1 MTMGKLS
8 LDKVYQALEKGDLQT
23 ADNLAVLMYKNNIN
37 QVNALE
43 LMVSIAIEI
52 EDMQAAEERMHLLKQ
67 FPVTSYRLFLQ
78 ARIYFM
84 GKRHG
89 VAIDTL
95 LKSLEEPHKYT
106 ATPAVLEK
114 IYNLIGK
121 CCRFLGYM
129 EDSAGCYLLAAGYAD
144 GKVLKLLEYSNYLFN
159 LHYLDKPAEYMLRA
173 AQEYQKIVG
182 DVPQF
187 QHVKSARH
195 EKIRIGYL
203 SSDLRRHV
211 VAEFVQAFFNSYD
224 KSSFEVYAYANCVE
238 DEISRELGA
247 NVDCWKNVHGINPEG
262 IANIIYDDEID
273 ILVELG
279 GHTANNNLPVLAYRP
294 APVQICGIG
303 YFGSTGMEAVDY
315 FLGDEYLDI
324 NDNAPDFVEKI
335 IRLEHSHWCYRPLK
349 TSDKDKAISGMKCY
363 GDPCATPPAPF
374 QKNGFVTFGSFNAFQ
389 KINSNVLSAW
399 KKILDE
405 VPNSKLYLK
414 GSAYVNDEQMIRFS
428 DMLDEVSISMDRII
442 FEDRSDDYLADY
454 GKMDIALDT
463 FPYAGGGTTC
473 DALYMGV
480 PVITLYGDTHHSR
493 FGYSALMNVGLN
505 ECCADTVNDYIKKAV
520 DLANNKKRLKYLH
533 KVIRRRMEMSHL
545 MDAGKYMTELEGKY
559 NDIWYRHINDK
570 ELEYTNI
577 YAGKKA
583 WSYIQSN
590 DYHRA
595 IWYLDKLIAYDGDNV
610 VELYEM
616 KAVAEQS
623 ISDDS
628 RALYYIRKA
637 YEKLQRETNKGTAEF
652 QRCLL
657 NNYAHYAKELGYID
671 EALSAY
677 RETIYLSDSFDKKVV
692 SYGNYLYTLVCS
704 MADWRIVESEQKK
717 FNSIFQDICP
727 LQSVKKL
734 CHTDNG
740 GKIRL
745 AYMSPDFRHHVMF
758 SFYYALLYCYD
769 KSKFHVTCYQL
780 SKQIDGYTEHLK
792 SLVDNWVDLSET
804 SIEEKAARIK
814 DDNQDIVVD
823 LAGHTVNSG
832 LGVFVY
838 RVAPIQISGLGWME
852 TTGLQEA
859 DYFITDEYVD
869 PIGDNYLVEKPL
881 YLTSQFCYT
890 ARNDV
895 PKHGE
900 TPCIKKGYVTFGVFN
915 NWYKVNDFTL
925 NLWKQIMENVPAS
938 VLLIKSKL
946 MSSLSAQEE
955 IFERLYRLGFDM
967 DRVVFEPATNTYMN
981 RYLSVDI
988 ALDTFPYPGGGTTCD
1003 ALYMGVPV
1011 VTLYNKRRGS
1021 RFGYSIL
1028 KNIGLGDLATDDPDT
1043 YVKIA
1048 ITLAN
1053 DWKILNYLHGSI
1065 RDMMKSSPVMNSR
1078 QYIKEIEKQ
1087 YVYSIMEKLRY
1098 YD

>member
-1 MTMGKLS
+1 MGKLS

-52 EDMQAAEERMHLLKQ
+52 GDMQAAEERMHLLKQ
-67 FPVTSYRLFLQ
+67 FPITSYRLFLQ

-89 VAIDTL
+89 AAIDTL
-95 LKSLEEPHKYT
+95 LQSLEEPHKYT
-106 ATPAVLEK
+106 ATLAVLEK

-129 EDSAGCYLLAAGYAD
+129 EDSAGCYLLAAEYAD

-159 LHYLDKPAEYMLRA
+159 LHYLDKSAEYMLRA
-173 AQEYQKIVG
+173 AKGYQKILG

-211 VAEFVQAFFNSYD
+211 VAEFVQAFFSSYD

-505 ECCADTVNDYIKKAV
+505 ECCADSVNEYIKKAV

-533 KVIRRRMEMSHL
+533 KVIRRRMEMTSL
-545 MDAGKYMTELEGKY
+545 MDTDKYMTELEGKY
-559 NDIWYRHINDK
+559 NEIWYRYINDTD
-570 ELEYTNI
+570 LEYTNI

-583 WSYIQSN
+583 WRYIQAK
-590 DYHRA
+590 DYYRA
-595 IWYLDKLIAYDGDNV
+595 IWYIDKVIAYNGDNV

-616 KAVAEQS
+616 QAAARQS
-623 ISDDS
+623 VLDS
-628 RALYYIRKA
+628 GMALRCIRKA
-637 YEKLQRETNKGTAEF
+637 YERLQGEFNKGTADF
-652 QRCLL
+652 QSCLL
-657 NNYAHYAKELGYID
+657 NNYGHYARSLGYID
-671 EALSAY
+671 ESLSCYKAA
-677 RETIYLSDSFDKKVV
+677 IDLSDTLEKKI
-692 SYGNYLYTLVCS
+692 STYGNYLYAIVCS
-704 MADWRIVESEQKK
+704 MADWHTVMEEHNKY
-717 FNSIFQDICP
+717 NHIFHELRSSQQ
-727 LQSVKKL
+727 LTKL
-734 CHTDNG
+734 CNTYHG

-758 SFYYALLYCYD
+758 SFYYTMLYYYD
-769 KSKFHVTCYQL
+769 RSKFHVTCYQL
-780 SKQIDGYTEHLK
+780 SKQTDGYTEHLK
-792 SLVDNWVDLSET
+792 TLVDEWINISKFSL
-804 SIEEKAARIK
+804 EEKAIK
-814 DDNQDIVVD
+814 IKEDKQDIIVD
-823 LAGHTVNSG
+823 LAGHSANSG
-832 LGVFVY
+832 LGVFAY
-838 RVAPIQISGLGWME
+838 RVALVQISGLGWME
-852 TTGLQEA
+852 TTGLQET

-869 PIGDNYLVEKPL
+869 PPNDNYLMEKSL

-895 PKHGE
+895 PIPRE
-900 TPCIKKGYVTFGVFN
+900 APCIKNGYITFGVFN
-915 NWYKVNDFTL
+915 NWYKVNEFTL
-925 NLWKQIMENVPAS
+925 KLWKRIMDNVPES
-938 VLLIKSKL
+938 VLLIKGKI

-955 IFERLYRLGFDM
+955 IFERMYALGFDM
-967 DRVVFEPATNTYMN
+967 DRVSFEAATDTYMN

-1011 VTLYNKRRGS
+1011 ITLYSKRRGS

-1028 KNIGLGDLATDDPDT
+1028 RNIGLDNLATDDPDT
-1043 YVKIA
+1043 YIKMA
-1048 ITLAN
+1048 ISLAN
-1053 DWKILNYLHGSI
+1053 DWETLNYLHGSI
-1065 RDMMKSSPVMNSR
+1065 RDMMKSSPVMNGR

-1087 YVYSIMEKLRY
+1087 YFYSIMEKLQH

>member
-1 MTMGKLS
+1 MNKLN
-8 LDKVYQALEKGDLQT
+8 LDKVYQALEKGDLQH
-23 ADNLAVLMYKNNIN
+23 ADDLAVLLYKNNIN
-37 QVNALE
+37 QPEALE
-43 LMVSIAIEI
+43 LMVSIAIETG
-52 EDMQAAEERMHLLKQ
+52 AVKVAVERMKLLEQ
-67 FPVTSYRLFLQ
+67 FPTTAYCLFLQ
-78 ARIYFM
+78 ARICFM
-84 GKRHG
+84 EKKHIIAMN
-89 VAIDTL
+89 VL
-95 LKSLEEPHKYT
+95 LQALNPLYADN
-106 ATPAVLEK
+106 ATSAVLEK
-114 IYNLIGK
+114 IYNLLGK
-121 CCRFLGYM
+121 CCRFLSYM
-129 EDSAGCYLLAAGYAD
+129 EDSAECYRLAAEYVDDKA
-144 GKVLKLLEYSNYLFN
+144 LKLLEYSNYLFN
-159 LHYLDKPAEYMLRA
+159 LHYLDKPAEYMLNA
-173 AQEYQKIVG
+173 AQEYQKILG
-182 DVPQF
+182 YVPQF
-187 QHVKSARH
+187 QHTKSARH

-211 VAEFVQAFFNSYD
+211 VAEFVWAFFSSYD
-224 KSSFEVYAYANCVE
+224 KSSFEVYAYANCIE

-247 NVDCWKNVHGINPEG
+247 NVDCWKNVRGINPEG
-262 IANIIYDDEID
+262 IANTIYDDEID

-279 GHTANNNLPVLAYRP
+279 GHTANNNLPVLAYHP

-324 NDNAPDFVEKI
+324 NDDAPDFVEKI
-335 IRLEHSHWCYRPLK
+335 IRLEHSHWCYRPLNF
-349 TSDKDKAISGMKCY
+349 SAEDRALPGMRCY
-363 GDPCATPPAPF
+363 GDPCATPSAPF
-374 QKNGFVTFGSFNAFQ
+374 QKNGFLTFGSFNAFQ
-389 KINSNVLSAW
+389 KINRDVLSAW

-405 VPNSKLYLK
+405 VPDSKLYLK
-414 GSAYVNDEQMIRFS
+414 GTAYFNDEQMVRFS
-428 DMLDEVSISMDRII
+428 DMLDEVSISINRII

-493 FGYSALMNVGLN
+493 FGYSALMNIGLE
-505 ECCADTVNDYIKKAV
+505 ECCADSIDDYISKAV
-520 DLANNKKRLKYLH
+520 DLANNKTRLKYLH
-533 KVIRRRMEMSHL
+533 KAIRRRMEMCNL

-559 NDIWYRHINDK
+559 NEIWYRYINDK

-583 WSYIQSN
+583 WLYIQSN

-595 IWYLDKLIAYDGDNV
+595 IWYLDKVIAYDGDNV

-616 KAVAEQS
+616 QAAAEQS
-623 ISDDS
+623 ISDNS
-628 RALYYIRKA
+628 RALHYIRKA
-637 YEKLQRETNKGTAEF
+637 YGRLQRETNKGTPDF

-657 NNYAHYAKELGYID
+657 NNYAHYSKALGIID
-671 EALSAY
+671 EALSCY
-677 RETIYLSDSFDKKVV
+677 KETIYLSDTIDNRV
-692 SYGNYLYTLVCS
+692 SAYGNYLYTLVCS
-704 MADWRIVESEQKK
+704 MADWHIIESEHKN
-717 FNSIFQDICP
+717 FNSIFQDIRP
-727 LQSVKKL
+727 LQNVKKI
-734 CHTDNG
+734 CYTDNG
-740 GKIRL
+740 DKIRL

-758 SFYYALLYCYD
+758 SFYYTLLYYYD
-769 KSKFHVTCYQL
+769 KSKFYVTCYQL
-780 SKQIDGYTEHLK
+780 SKQTDGYTEHLK
-792 SLVDNWVDLSET
+792 PLVDSWVDLSET
-804 SIEEKAARIK
+804 SIEEKATRIK

-832 LGVFVY
+832 LGVFAY
-838 RVAPIQISGLGWME
+838 RVAPVQISGLGWME
-852 TTGLQEA
+852 TTGLQET
-859 DYFITDEYVD
+859 DYFITDKWVD
-869 PIGDNYLVEKPL
+869 PIGDDYLVEKPL

-890 ARNDV
+890 ARSDV
-895 PKHGE
+895 PEPGE

-925 NLWKQIMENVPAS
+925 NIWKKIMENVPAS
-938 VLLIKSKL
+938 VLLIKSQV

-955 IFERLYRLGFDM
+955 IFERMYRLGFDM

-1028 KNIGLGDLATDDPDT
+1028 KNIGLDELATNDPDM

-1048 ITLAN
+1048 TDLAN
-1053 DWKILNYLHGSI
+1053 DWETLNYLHISI
-1065 RDMMKSSPVMNSR
+1065 RDMMNKSPVMDSEK
-1078 QYIKEIEKQ
+1078 YIREIEKQ
-1087 YVYSIMEKLRY
+1087 YIHLLAECV
-1098 YD
+1098 